1 MTAHALNLPNQLQQE
16 VEQLA
21 QSQGISLDQFILW
34 AVTEKVSSLKASF
47 PQIAYR
53 QGVSGQLIPI
63 IKGTGIRV
71 QTIAISTQKWG
82 MSPSQIAYEYDLTE
96 AQVNEAIAFYTA
108 NKGQIDAAIAGE
120 QLLEAANGET

>member
-1 MTAHALNLPNQLQQE
+1 MTVYALNLPEQLRYE

-34 AVTEKVSSLKASF
+34 AVTEKVSMLKASF

-53 QGVSGQLIPI
+53 QGTNGQLVPV

-71 QTIAISTQKWG
+71 QTVAIASEKWG
-82 MSPSQIAYEYDLTE
+82 MSPSQIANEYEVTE
-96 AQVNEAIAFYTA
+96 AQVKEALSFYIA
-108 NKGQIDAAIAGE
+108 NKGQIDAAIASE
-120 QLLEAANGET
+120 QSLEIANG

>member
-1 MTAHALNLPNQLQQE
+1 MTAYALNLPDQLKHE

-34 AVTEKVSSLKASF
+34 AVTEKVSTLKASF

-53 QGVSGQLIPI
+53 QGANGQLVPV

-71 QTIAISTQKWG
+71 QTVA
-82 MSPSQIAYEYDLTE
+82 
-96 AQVNEAIAFYTA
+96 
-108 NKGQIDAAIAGE
+108 
-120 QLLEAANGET
+120 